1 MKIGIINLGIN
12 NIKSVK
18 DFFSLFGNTYI
29 LHHAD
34 DFKLDTK
41 IIILPGNG
49 SFGAGVENLKNKEF
63 DALLNDLRKKEIL
76 IIGICLGMQLFFESS
91 DENSRVKGLNFFDGK
106 VKKIVSKNCRLPLLG
121 WYEVSSIQKEINK
134 KNFFFNN
141 GYSCFSNN
149 DKFVTSKI
157 DLGDFELQSS
167 IKNENVVGFQFH
179 PEKSSSNG
187 LQLIKKLLEETANV

>member
-1 MKIGIINLGIN
+1 MRIGIINLGIN

-18 DFFSLFGNTYI
+18 DFFSLFGSTYV
-29 LHHAD
+29 LNHSND
-34 DFKLDTK
+34 YKFDTK

-49 SFGAGVENLKNKEF
+49 SFGAGVENLRNKKF
-63 DALLNDLRKKEIL
+63 DVLLNNLRKEKVL

-91 DENSRVKGLNFFDGK
+91 DENSDVKGLNFFDGK

-121 WYEVSSIQKEINK
+121 WYEISSIQKEINK

-141 GYSCFSNN
+141 GYSCFSNSIEL
-149 DKFVTSKI
+149 VTSKI

-167 IKNENVVGFQFH
+167 IKNQNIVGFQFH

-187 LQLIKKLLEETANV
+187 LQLIKKLLEETSYV

>member
-1 MKIGIINLGIN
+1 MRIGIINLGIN

-18 DFFSLFGNTYI
+18 DFFSLFGATYI
-29 LHHAD
+29 LNQAED
-34 DFKLDTK
+34 YKYDTK

-49 SFGAGVENLKNKEF
+49 SFGAGVKNLRNKKF
-63 DALLNDLRKKEIL
+63 DVLLNNLRSERIL
-76 IIGICLGMQLFFESS
+76 IIGICLGMQLFFEYS
-91 DENSRVKGLNFFDGK
+91 DENTDAKGLNFFDGK

-121 WYEVSSIQKEINK
+121 WYEISSNHKEINK

-141 GYSCFSNN
+141 GYSCFSKNI
-149 DKFVTSKI
+149 KLVTSTI

-167 IKNENVVGFQFH
+167 IKNKNVVGFQFH

-187 LQLIKKLLEETANV
+187 LQLIKKLLEETSDV

>member
-18 DFFSLFGNTYI
+18 DFFSLFGDTYI
-29 LHHAD
+29 LNHSD
-34 DFKLDTK
+34 DFILDTQ
-41 IIILPGNG
+41 IMILPGNG
-49 SFGAGVENLKNKEF
+49 SFGAGVENLKKKKF
-63 DALLNDLRKKEIL
+63 DILLNNLRKEKIF

-91 DENSRVKGLNFFDGK
+91 DENSDARGLNFFDGK

-121 WYEVSSIQKEINK
+121 WYEISSFQKEIDK

-149 DKFVTSKI
+149 NDFVTSKI

-187 LQLIKKLLEETANV
+187 LQLIKKLLEEIANV

>member
-49 SFGAGVENLKNKEF
+49 SFGAGVENLKNKKF
-63 DALLNDLRKKEIL
+63 DALLNDLRKKKIL

-91 DENSRVKGLNFFDGK
+91 DENSRVKGLNFFGGK

>member
-34 DFKLDTK
+34 DFELDTK

-63 DALLNDLRKKEIL
+63 DALLNDLREKKIL

-106 VKKIVSKNCRLPLLG
+106 VKKIISKNCRLPLLG
-121 WYEVSSIQKEINK
+121 WYEVSSIQKEINCLKLKDVLTNFELYYDKPDSTNTILK
-134 KNFFFNN
+134 KI
-141 GYSCFSNN
+141 
-149 DKFVTSKI
+149 DMSKI
-157 DLGDFELQSS
+157 DF
-167 IKNENVVGFQFH
+167 V
-179 PEKSSSNG
+179 
-187 LQLIKKLLEETANV
+187 